1 MKTCFECGTSLPDD
15 AAICIKCGAP
25 QPVSQSPFQNPAP
38 VPPTAHYTPVQPS
51 AQNIWESPIFAILA
65 FVAAIFV
72 LLAALVF
79 MIKAIMEE
87 EFIFAGVLFFLSA
100 ILNIVG
106 ALPGFIKQIS
116 KK

>member
-15 AAICIKCGAP
+15 ATICIKCGAP
-25 QPVSQSPFQNPAP
+25 QTVSHPQTQDP
-38 VPPTAHYTPVQPS
+38 VPPAAHYTPVQPS
-51 AQNIWESPIFAILA
+51 MKNIWESPVFAILS
-65 FVAAIFV
+65 FVAAILI

-79 MIKAIMEE
+79 LITTFIEE
-87 EFIFAGVLFFLSA
+87 EFIFAGVLFFLAA

-106 ALPGFIKQIS
+106 TLPGFISKIS